1 MGKRLLSAIISLGLA
16 LSILPVEVRAEE
28 SVADTVPVSFEYE
41 DSNFKVELDEGCLD
55 VVIKGD
61 WQGELPWSDY
71 RDQITEVTLRGSGM
85 TRLNALF
92 KDYTKLER
100 VTVGE
105 FDASAVTDFSEM
117 FYNCQALKKVDIR
130 NLNLASAE
138 KLDKMFDNCY
148 ELTSI
153 NVNGWTFGNKQVTA
167 KSLFRNCKA
176 LKSLDLSSWKGTK
189 AICNLDSSFRDC
201 EQLEKLTLT
210 GLDLSGV
217 GSWANTFRNDAKLT
231 TRFTVAGAAVDT
243 GFCLLDA
250 ATAEG
255 SKITVRYV
263 DDSYADLAQRIA
275 DSAHEESNIVLWKIP
290 RISEDDVKLS
300 STRMAYDG
308 KEQKPSVTVT
318 VNKVKLIE
326 GSDYSLSYSNNIKP
340 TDSAIVKVT
349 GMEDY
354 LGTVEKK
361 FSIAKEANKITVPSE
376 SYHKVASTKTISFTF
391 SAKCKEGSLTCK
403 SDNSKIKAS
412 ISKTGLVTVKIA
424 AKYLGTA
431 NISLTSKSTD
441 KLKGETIKVKVT
453 AGPKGTSI
461 SSAKSSVAGQ
471 AVITWKKNSAV
482 SGYQLRY
489 SQASDMAKASTK
501 TVSKAGT
508 VKKTLTGL
516 KASKIYYVQV
526 RTYKTSGKNKIYSAW
541 SSAKSV
547 TIAQIAISDTKA
559 TIYKG
564 DTRTI
569 RLVGTKQKAKWTS
582 SNQSVATVDKNGKVK
597 AKKAGTATITATL
610 GKKKYTC
617 KVTVKNKSG
626 YKQLYDYIIL
636 NGKSN
641 KEGNLVIRNGNYGI
655 IYNFKN
661 KTFDFIYVK
670 DGKTKKDSVTFSIGE
685 KGSKTVSAVYAYS
698 DGLNFCRAEAKFTVA
713 KYKKGANLS
722 FKPSVYRGYDT
733 STFIKMANTTFVNS
747 MKAWSGLVK
756 KAGTSMKAIGFKAY
770 K

>member
-1 MGKRLLSAIISLGLA
+1 MGKRLLSAIISLGLVV
-16 LSILPVEVRAEE
+16 SMLPVGIRGEE
-28 SVADTVPVSFEYE
+28 AVSDPSPVTFEYE
-41 DSNFKVELDEGCLD
+41 DEHFKVELDDGCLD
-55 VVIKGD
+55 VLINGD
-61 WQGELPWSDY
+61 WQGDVPWSDY
-71 RDQITEVTLRGSGM
+71 RNQITEVTLRGSGM
-85 TRLNALF
+85 TKLTALF

-105 FDASAVTDFSEM
+105 FDASTVTDCSEM

-130 NLNLASAE
+130 NLNLAAAE

-153 NVNGWTFGNKQVTA
+153 NVNGWSFGNKQVSA
-167 KSLFRNCKA
+167 RSLFRNCRT

-189 AICNLDSSFRDC
+189 VICNLDSTFRDC

-217 GSWANTFRNDAKLT
+217 SSWANTFRNDAKLST
-231 TRFTVAGAAVDT
+231 KFTVSGTAVDT

-263 DDSYADLAQRIA
+263 EDAYAALAKRITE
-275 DSAHEESNIVLWKIP
+275 SAHEESNIVLWKIP
-290 RISEDDVKLS
+290 KITSEDVKLS
-300 STRMAYDG
+300 STKMAYDG
-308 KEQKPSVTVT
+308 KEQKPEVTVT
-318 VNKVKLIE
+318 VNKVKLVE
-326 GSDYSLSYSNNIKP
+326 GTDYTLSYSNNIKP

-354 LGTVEKK
+354 RGSVEKE
-361 FSIAKEANKITVPSE
+361 FSVAKEANKITVPSE
-376 SYHKVASTKTISFTF
+376 SYHKVTSTKSISFTF
-391 SAKCKEGSLTCK
+391 SAKCKEGSLACK

-412 ISKTGLVTVKIA
+412 ISKKGIVTVKIA

-431 NISLTSKSTD
+431 NISLTSKSTE
-441 KLKGETIKVKVT
+441 KLAGETIKVKVT
-453 AGPKGTSI
+453 AGPKGTTI

-489 SQASDMAKASTK
+489 SEASDMAKSSTK

-508 VKKTLTGL
+508 VKKNLTGL
-516 KASKIYYVQV
+516 KDSKTYYVQI
-526 RTYKTSGKNKIYSAW
+526 RTYRISGKKKIYSAW
-541 SSAKSV
+541 SSAKTV
-547 TIAQIAISDTKA
+547 TVAQIAISDTKA

-582 SNQSVATVDKNGKVK
+582 SNKSVATVDKNGKVK
-597 AKKAGTATITATL
+597 AIKAGTATITATL
-610 GKKKYTC
+610 GKKKFTC

-641 KEGNLVIRNGNYGI
+641 KEGNLVIRDGNYGI

-670 DGKTKKDSVTFSIGE
+670 DGEEKKDSMTFSIGE
-685 KGSKTVSAVYAYS
+685 KGSKTASAVYAYS
-698 DGLNFCRAEAKFTVA
+698 DGLNFCRAEATFTVA

-722 FKPSVYRGYDT
+722 FKPSVYRGYET

-756 KAGTSMKAIGFKAY
+756 KAGTSMKAIGFKTY